1 MRHDGLLKFKEAF
14 FQARALSDGV
24 KDREATA
31 QRRWG
36 SRFSLAVTKAEAEAL
51 RPIRQRKW
59 WGPVVLEAGAVP
71 VPPLDFLIDRER
83 L

>member
-1 MRHDGLLKFKEAF
+1 M
-14 FQARALSDGV
+14 STGV

-36 SRFSLAVTKAEAEAL
+36 KRFSLALHEAEGRAL
-51 RPIRQRKW
+51 RPARQRKW
-59 WGPVVLEAGAVP
+59 WGPVVLEAGADP
-71 VPPLDFLIDRER
+71 VPHLDL